1 MSSLKDRLLERI
13 NSLNFSD
20 SEEESNYKKS
30 LQKNNHR
37 DVTFPNKKLKFDDNE
52 RKMNTDLPRS
62 VVDKNKASSLSRN
75 QKQTLSMQQ
84 KHETKE
90 KYNGVEENNQ
100 TFADI
105 ERRIQQLELDL
116 SKSLMS
122 SQNNYNNSQHKIGD
136 ESSINYSDSLRDQ
149 KGEYEYYD
157 AEMQQHNK
165 ELEQITQTM
174 GNVLDNKNFSQISYL
189 PPQSNQHIQRNQ
201 KNFSNQNNNCT
212 SCNHV
217 GSFNCISNQ
226 NFQDCLC
233 CKQAQHHFHS
243 CHSNHTF
250 NTEQEMQYCPHQTH
264 NSNVCYRQNANSTER
279 NQKNGQYIHQDNQQ
293 TYLYGRFQKNM
304 NKNFES
310 FEKETQE
317 LNRRVAEIKK
327 ELENDNESSENS
339 DYESS
344 NKQKDRSLLDSNS
357 FYRKQKSNDVSID
370 SVSQRRPQKSILKHS
385 YSNIDQK
392 IQNSQMKLLQE
403 LEKSYS
409 QADGGSGLENNQQ
422 NYFLQQK
429 YQQQQQD
436 RSSYYTN
443 YSQSNEQKYQFSQGQ
458 NNNYSNSNQIYNDKE
473 NNYHSQNYNN
483 IITTPF
489 QSRPLFN
496 DADKTE
502 LLNQLAREKQLLE
515 EIANLRRQNNQLAS
529 QNGSRNGSRNASRK
543 ESRHDHEEYNKSRNN
558 SNSRSPS
565 LKEYK
570 TPDLKYSQQSEE
582 KIKRKKRQNSFYNE
596 NKKNGEDNQKQ
607 YESQKNPSQQTNK
620 HYESQKQQQKQLDNY
635 STKQTE
641 QYQTQQYQHQNDNN
655 FYSKRS
661 DSQTNTRRAAKQ
673 QKQVKEIEKLKKE
686 TDLLKQVER
695 IRKNIQ
701 HSIKKKINEQK
712 LIEKQEK
719 AQKARRQQHSSQND
733 LQNQQKIV
741 SKSQMQNHCQNCSFL
756 LNRGIPTTY
765 CSCDKNRK

>member
-30 LQKNNHR
+30 YQKNNQR

-52 RKMNTDLPRS
+52 RKTNLDLPRS
-62 VVDKNKASSLSRN
+62 AAEKNKSSSRN
-75 QKQTLSMQQ
+75 QKQSLSIQQQ

-100 TFADI
+100 TFADV

-174 GNVLDNKNFSQISYL
+174 GNVLDHKNFSQISYL
-189 PPQSNQHIQRNQ
+189 PPQSNQNINRNQ
-201 KNFSNQNNNCT
+201 KNAINLNNNCT
-212 SCNHV
+212 SCPHV
-217 GSFNCISNQ
+217 GSFNCFQNQ
-226 NFQDCLC
+226 HFQDCLC

-250 NTEQEMQYCPHQTH
+250 NTEHEMQYCPHQTS
-264 NSNVCYRQNANSTER
+264 NSNVCYRQNVNSTER
-279 NQKNGQYIHQDNQQ
+279 NQRNGQYLHQDNQQ
-293 TYLYGRFQKNM
+293 SYLQGRFQRNM
-304 NKNFES
+304 SKNFEN

-339 DYESS
+339 DQES
-344 NKQKDRSLLDSNS
+344 NNQQKDRSLLDSNS
-357 FYRKQKSNDVSID
+357 YYRKQKSNDVSID
-370 SVSQRRPQKSILKHS
+370 SVSQRKPQKSILKHS

-409 QADGGSGLENNQQ
+409 QADGGSGVENNQQ

-443 YSQSNEQKYQFSQGQ
+443 NSQSNEQKYQFSQNQ
-458 NNNYSNSNQIYNDKE
+458 NNHFSNSNQVFHDKE
-473 NNYHSQNYNN
+473 NNYHSQNYSN

-543 ESRHDHEEYNKSRNN
+543 ESRHEDETYDKSRNN

-570 TPDLKYSQQSEE
+570 TPDLKYAQQSEE
-582 KIKRKKRQNSFYNE
+582 KLKRKKRKNSFY
-596 NKKNGEDNQKQ
+596 DQQQKQ
-607 YESQKNPSQQTNK
+607 YESQKIPSQQTNK
-620 HYESQKQQQKQLDNY
+620 PYESQKQQQKQLDNY

-641 QYQTQQYQHQNDNN
+641 QYQTQQYQHSNDNN

-661 DSQTNTRRAAKQ
+661 DSQTNTRRVAKQ

-686 TDLLKQVER
+686 TELLKQVER

-719 AQKARRQQHSSQND
+719 AQKARRQQHSTQND
-733 LQNQQKIV
+733 PQNQQKMV